1 MCGPPSNEAVR
12 EKLGTAVPSDVTV
25 EKVQPVS
32 SLRPQRIY
40 QVDLSDGSSL
50 HLVASPY
57 SKWRPLR
64 SDQGMVLSETVAVK
78 WIKERA
84 QQKFPP
90 LQSPASAAS
99 GKIVEEEGDDDDQAG
114 EENFGELIPTIFHH
128 DQDASGL
135 RDWYTFYAPAK
146 GTPLALLSPPL
157 SPEDRDAD
165 SGIDFQVGRFCR
177 RLATLTSPTGRFGPV
192 AATIPMSYN
201 KPGNGDNVSSA
212 SFHQR
217 QQQQLGAGGLFS
229 TVGTAAWSVAFH
241 SMLEGALRDGEDMAV
256 VLSYAT
262 IRRHF
267 RRLGHL
273 LDEVTT
279 PRLVVVDAGDESNI
293 LVKEARREQSEGGK
307 KQWKFAG
314 LRDWSSCV
322 FGDPLLGSVFSNPE
336 QQPPSSAF
344 LRGFNDDGS
353 SGSTAVGTPS
363 TSVGQS
369 SLSPS
374 SSPASPPPASASN
387 TSAYPRNLNR
397 SVIEDVQ
404 GAWVRLLLYQ
414 VFHAVTRIVAEFY
427 RPRGDGGARELE
439 ARRKLN
445 RVLAKLAEVPDDVRK
460 KKKHARPSG
469 EMSPA
474 KRLRELPAPEGSS
487 RN

>member
-1 MCGPPSNEAVR
+1 MCGPPSNEEVR
-12 EKLGTAVPSDVTV
+12 EKLGTAVPPDVTV
-25 EKVQPVS
+25 ESVQPVF

-40 QVDLSDGSSL
+40 QVDLSDGTSL

-64 SDQGMVLSETVAVK
+64 SDQGMVLSETVAVR

-84 QQKFPP
+84 QQKFPC
-90 LQSPASAAS
+90 LQSPASSVSGRRAA
-99 GKIVEEEGDDDDQAG
+99 GRGG
-114 EENFGELIPTIFHH
+114 LNELVPTIFHH
-128 DQDASGL
+128 GQDASGL
-135 RDWYTFYAPAK
+135 REWYTFYAPANES
-146 GTPLALLSPPL
+146 PLALLDPPL
-157 SPEDRDAD
+157 SPGERYAD

-177 RLATLTSPTGRFGPV
+177 QLATLTSPTGRFGPV
-192 AATIPMSYN
+192 AATIPISYSI
-201 KPGNGDNVSSA
+201 PGSGGA
-212 SFHQR
+212 SLHHQR
-217 QQQQLGAGGLFS
+217 QQQLGTGGLFS
-229 TVGTAAWSVAFH
+229 TVGTATWSVAFH

-293 LVKEARREQSEGGK
+293 LIRDIGGRGEHSQGEEKMMKKTEKKKKK
-307 KQWKFAG
+307 KQQQRKFAG

-336 QQPPSSAF
+336 LQQQPPSSAF
-344 LRGFNDDGS
+344 LRGFNDDDGGGGGGGS
-353 SGSTAVGTPS
+353 ATAAGTPS
-363 TSVGQS
+363 ASVGQ
-369 SLSPS
+369 
-374 SSPASPPPASASN
+374 
-387 TSAYPRNLNR
+387 

-404 GAWVRLLLYQ
+404 CAWVRLLLYQ
-414 VFHAVTRIVAEFY
+414 VFHAVKRIVAEFY

-439 ARRKLN
+439 ARRNLN
-445 RVLAKLAEVPDDVRK
+445 RVLAKLAEVPDDVRTRR
-460 KKKHARPSG
+460 KKHARPSG

-474 KRLRELPAPEGSS
+474 KRIRALPATPDLTTL